1 MTEIRDIADRVVAM
15 VGDRA
20 EAEVTVSAGASALT
34 RFANSFIHQNVGE
47 TYRTVS
53 LRVAA
58 DGHVARG
65 SSNRTDDESL
75 TSLVGGTLEAAA
87 LSPADP
93 DWPGLTAP
101 EAAPGVDHY
110 DEATAATTPV
120 ERAAVV
126 KAFVDAGDGLLAA
139 GYCDTDAGEQ
149 AFANSLGQR
158 LGGKTTRATVDGIHQ
173 IGESA
178 GSGHQ
183 TAMRFGDLDG
193 AAAGALAADR
203 ARRGMGAFDIKPGE
217 YEVVLAPEA
226 VATIAAFLAFY
237 GFNGKAVVEGQSF
250 VDLGAQQFYPAVAL
264 WDDATAPGALA
275 LPFDLE
281 GTPRHRFDLIKD
293 GVTMGVVHDRRTAR
307 RMGAEST
314 GHSIPGG
321 DSWGPIPTAMSVVAG
336 TEDPEDLIAAVDR
349 GLYLATFNYCRIL
362 DPKSQVVTGLT
373 RNGTFMIENGRITG
387 AVTNL
392 RFTQSFVEALGPDR
406 VLGIGNDR
414 RHADSEFGPGLV
426 QAPSLRLA
434 SWNFTGGAEG

>member
-1 MTEIRDIADRVVAM
+1 MSDISAIADQVVAM

-20 EAEVTVSAGASALT
+20 EAEVTMSAGRSALT

-47 TYRTVS
+47 TYHAVS

-65 SSNRTDDESL
+65 SSNRVDDDSL
-75 TSLVGGTLEAAA
+75 GSLVEGTLEAAA
-87 LSPADP
+87 LSPVDP
-93 DWPGLTAP
+93 DWPGPAP
-101 EAAPGVDHY
+101 ARAAAQVDHY
-110 DEATAATTPV
+110 DAATAEASPDQ
-120 ERAAVV
+120 RAAVV
-126 KAFVDAGDGLLAA
+126 KEFVDAGEGLLAA
-139 GYCDTDAGEQ
+139 GFCDTDAGEQ

-158 LGGKTTRATVDGIHQ
+158 LYGKATRATVDGIHQ
-173 IGESA
+173 TGESA
-178 GSGHQ
+178 GSAHQ
-183 TAMRFGDLDG
+183 TSLRLADLDG

-203 ARRGMGAFDIKPGE
+203 ARRGMGAYDIKPGE

-226 VATIAAFLAFY
+226 AATLTVFLALY

-250 VDLGAQQFYPAVAL
+250 VDLGAQQFDPAVSL
-264 WDDATAPGALA
+264 WDDPKAPETLG

-281 GTPRHRFDLIKD
+281 GTPRRRLDLIRD

-307 RMGAEST
+307 RLGAEST
-314 GHSIPGG
+314 GHSIPGS
-321 DSWGPIPTAMSVVAG
+321 DSWGPVPTALTLVG
-336 TEDPEDLIAAVDR
+336 GDDDPEDMIAAVDR
-349 GLYLATFNYCRIL
+349 GLYVATFNYCRIL

-392 RFTQSFVEALGPDR
+392 RFTQSFLEALGPDR

-414 RHADSEFGPGLV
+414 RYADSEFGPGLV